1 MPELTIFKAVLR
13 ARDGG
18 IYGLHVAQDFYFMR
32 APKLFVSITNP
43 PRQDAEQEKK
53 SRYAKMFLDPDSD
66 GIHMIRKLRMGVSHL
81 RSHTEWLDLC
91 KIYKGG
97 KDHKRRYGVDVV
109 SRILTMYA
117 EKNRIILKIEI
128 SKGEQKQARNKEGAL
143 VPGVVKP
150 AGGSPLA
157 SVSYALNED
166 AALDLAF
173 ALEKEYAAWRCAL
186 NMDFLQHPEKYA
198 YTAPASSSFG
208 HPSQRP

>member
-32 APKLFVSITNP
+32 APKLFISIMNP

-150 AGGSPLA
+150 MGGAPLT

-173 ALEKEYAAWRCAL
+173 ALEKEYTAWRCAL

-198 YTAPASSSFG
+198 YTTPASSSFE
-208 HPSQRP
+208 HPSR

>member
-32 APKLFVSITNP
+32 APKLFVAITNP
-43 PRQDAEQEKK
+43 PRQDAGQEKK
-53 SRYAKMFLDPDSD
+53 SRYAKMFLDSDSD
-66 GIHMIRKLRMGVSHL
+66 GIHLIRKLQMGVSYL
-81 RSHTEWLDLC
+81 RTHPEKLDLL

-117 EKNRIILKIEI
+117 EKSRIFLKIEI

-150 AGGSPLA
+150 MGGAPLT

-166 AALDLAF
+166 ATLDLAF

-186 NMDFLQHPEKYA
+186 NMDFLAHPEKYA
-198 YTAPASSSFG
+198 YIARPSSDA
-208 HPSQRP
+208 